1 MFIFSFK
8 RLWYLIFAAIAI
20 AGLQIFYNHFG
31 FSMLVLLIVG
41 LLALKFFPAAVI
53 PIIVV
58 SLFVYLNNG
67 FSFVA
72 DIIQFIFIGLPVSI
86 VMAGLLFPFAES
98 CQSKIRRY
106 KKKYKQEYK

>member
-20 AGLQIFYNHFG
+20 AGLQIFYNQFG
-31 FSMLVLLIVG
+31 FSMLVLLIV
-41 LLALKFFPAAVI
+41 LALKFFPAAVI
-53 PIIVV
+53 PIIII

-72 DIIQFIFIGLPVSI
+72 DIIQFIFIGLPLSI
-86 VMAGLLFPFAES
+86 VMAGLLFPFVES

-106 KKKYKQEYK
+106 KKK

>member
-1 MFIFSFK
+1 
-8 RLWYLIFAAIAI
+8 
-20 AGLQIFYNHFG
+20 
-31 FSMLVLLIVG
+31 MLVLLIVG

-53 PIIVV
+53 PILIV

-86 VMAGLLFPFAES
+86 VMAGLLFPFIES
-98 CQSKIRRY
+98 FQNKLRKR
-106 KKKYKQEYK
+106 KKEYK